1 MKLTGKISLGL
12 LLLIAIVAVGM
23 RINAKRQRD
32 NEQTYHAG
40 LKKTLTVSSS
50 SFPPGGDMPIN
61 CTCKGKEA
69 SPALS
74 WESSTTDAEAY
85 AVLMTDPDVSS
96 PNFPL
101 YNLSH
106 WVLYNLPASVR
117 SLPEGVTTEQL
128 RMLGGKTGRN
138 GTGSLAYIGPCPPI
152 GRHAYIFRVYA
163 LDQPITLADAP
174 DKQTVMEAMQGHILE
189 YGELIGY
196 FQ

>member
-1 MKLTGKISLGL
+1 
-12 LLLIAIVAVGM
+12 
-23 RINAKRQRD
+23 
-32 NEQTYHAG
+32 
-40 LKKTLTVSSS
+40 
-50 SFPPGGDMPIN
+50 MPIN

-74 WESSTTDAEAY
+74 WEGSTTDAEAY
-85 AVLMTDPDVSS
+85 AVLMTDPDVPS
-96 PNFPL
+96 PDFPL

-106 WVLYNLPASVR
+106 WVLYNLPASVG

-128 RMLGGKTGRN
+128 RMLGGKAGKN

-163 LDQPITLADAP
+163 LDQPIALDDAP
-174 DKQTVMEAMQGHILE
+174 DKQTVMDAMQGHVLE
-189 YGELIGY
+189 YGEIIGY

>member
-1 MKLTGKISLGL
+1 MKLTGKILLGL
-12 LLLIAIVAVGM
+12 LLLTAIVAVGM

-189 YGELIGY
+189 YGELTGY

>member
-1 MKLTGKISLGL
+1 MKLTGKILLGL
-12 LLLIAIVAVGM
+12 LLLIGVVAIGM
-23 RINAKRQRD
+23 RINAKRQHD
-32 NEQTYHAG
+32 HEQAYHAG
-40 LKKTLTVSSS
+40 LKKTLAVSSS
-50 SFPPGGDMPIN
+50 SFPPEGDMPIN

-74 WESSTTDAEAY
+74 WEGSTTDAEAY
-85 AVLMTDPDVSS
+85 AVLMTDPDVPS
-96 PNFPL
+96 PDFPL

-106 WVLYNLPASVR
+106 WVLYNLPASVG

-128 RMLGGKTGRN
+128 RMLGGKAGKN

-163 LDQPITLADAP
+163 LDQPIALDDAP
-174 DKQTVMEAMQGHILE
+174 DKQTVMDAMQGHILE
-189 YGELIGY
+189 YGEIIGY

>member
-1 MKLTGKISLGL
+1 MKLTGKILLGL
-12 LLLIAIVAVGM
+12 LLLIAVVAIGM

-32 NEQTYHAG
+32 NEQAYHAG

-50 SFPPGGDMPIN
+50 SFPPGGDMPID

-74 WESSTTDAEAY
+74 WEGSTTDEEAY
-85 AVLMTDPDVSS
+85 AVLVVDPDVPS

-106 WVLYNLPASVR
+106 WVLYNLPASVK
-117 SLPEGVTTEQL
+117 SLPKGVTTEQL
-128 RMLGGKTGRN
+128 RMLGGKVGKN
-138 GTGSLAYIGPCPPI
+138 GTGSLAYIGPCPPV

-163 LDQPITLADAP
+163 LDQPIALTDAP
-174 DKQTVMEAMQGHILE
+174 DRQTVMEAMQGHILE
-189 YGELIGY
+189 YGEIVGY

>member
-74 WESSTTDAEAY
+74 WEGSTTDAEVY
-85 AVLMTDPDVSS
+85 AVLMTDPDVPS

-189 YGELIGY
+189 YGELTGY

>member
-40 LKKTLTVSSS
+40 FKKTLTVSSS